1 MSEKSQ
7 CKIENPVKNAIQS
20 RFRCSFQSNYLNTKT
35 DSYKFCVIIFTANW
49 TLLTI
54 KQIFL
59 MNKNYTNHLESYF
72 HTNRAISSPLL
83 EISFS
88 SKTFKTTLRSLK
100 DNHQPQSL
108 GTVKEVAHWSFSG
121 TNVFMREW
129 EVLSLELLI
138 IKIHLMRSITYFR
151 TRY

>member
-49 TLLTI
+49 TLLKINKYFEWIKTTPTI
-54 KQIFL
+54 FRVTSTQIV
-59 MNKNYTNHLESYF
+59 T
-72 HTNRAISSPLL
+72 ISSPLL

-100 DNHQPQSL
+100 DNRQPQSL
-108 GTVKEVAHWSFSG
+108 GTAKEVAHWSFSR
-121 TNVFMREW
+121 TYVFMREW